1 MLTEFK
7 TLDYLLQIAAILY
20 AIVPHEV
27 AHGFAALK
35 MGDPTAKLA
44 GRLTLNPISHL
55 DLFGSII
62 LPGILIFSGSPV
74 VLGYAKPVPVRADL
88 LLGNRLKII
97 IVAGAGVVVNV
108 ALAIICALVFRGVRA
123 LMPGIESHMIFMG
136 AKIFSG
142 FLFYSIIFNV
152 ILAMFNLIPLPPL
165 DGSRIFG
172 ALLPEKARYMLF
184 KMAPAGIVILIALLA
199 THKIDGLFSWIIMP
213 VIRFLTGM

>member
-7 TLDYLLQIAAILY
+7 TLDYLLQIVAILY

-27 AHGFAALK
+27 AHGYAALK
-35 MGDPTAKLA
+35 MGDPTAKEA
-44 GRLTLNPISHL
+44 GRLTLNPIPHL

-97 IVAGAGVVVNV
+97 IVAGAGVAVNM
-108 ALAIICALVFRGVRA
+108 ALAIICALVFRGVHA
-123 LMPGIESHMIFMG
+123 LIPGIESHMILMA
-136 AKIFSG
+136 AKIFSI

-152 ILAMFNLIPLPPL
+152 ILAIFNLVPLPPL
-165 DGSRIFG
+165 DGSRILG
-172 ALLPEKARYMLF
+172 ALLPERARYMLY
-184 KMAPAGIVILIALLA
+184 KMAPAGIIILIALLA
-199 THKIDGLFSWIIMP
+199 THKIDKVFSWVIRP
-213 VIRFLTGM
+213 VFRFLTGV